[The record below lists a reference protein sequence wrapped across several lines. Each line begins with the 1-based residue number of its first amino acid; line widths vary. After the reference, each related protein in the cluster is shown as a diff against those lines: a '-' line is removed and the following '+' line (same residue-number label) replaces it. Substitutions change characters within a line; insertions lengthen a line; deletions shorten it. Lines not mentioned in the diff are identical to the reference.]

1 MRIQRIVRS
10 VSHSQEEI
18 LQWIVELHCP
28 GGFELDPTF
37 SKGLFYR
44 GKIEEPRLKF
54 DLYPQRDDVLKGDAR
69 DLPIEDGIV
78 KSIMFDPP
86 FIAGGLGKGK
96 PGSYKD
102 APRTMKNRFGCYWD
116 VPRLWEMY
124 RKALKELTRVLMPGG
139 ILVVKCQDVIDNH
152 KQYISHVEIMNCAV
166 RLGLYPKDLFI
177 LIAKQR
183 MIRENQVSQQH
194 ARKFHSYFWVF
205 VKKEN
210 PIHYAGLGVINV

>member
-1 MRIQRIVRS
+1 MKIQTIVKS

-18 LQWIVELHCP
+18 LQWIVDLHCP

-37 SKGLFYR
+37 GKGLFYR

-54 DLYPQRDDVLKGDAR
+54 DLYPQREGVQKGDAR
-69 DLPIEDGIV
+69 DLPLGDGTVEGI
-78 KSIMFDPP
+78 IFDPP
-86 FIAGGLGKGK
+86 FIADKHQ
-96 PGSYKD
+96 
-102 APRTMKNRFGCYWD
+102 D

-124 RKALKELTRVLMPGG
+124 RKSLKELTRVLKPGG
-139 ILVVKCQDVIDNH
+139 VLIVKCQDVIDEH
-152 KQYISHVEIMNCAV
+152 RQYISHVEIMNCAV

-177 LIAKQR
+177 LIAKQKPLGK
-183 MIRENQVSQQH
+183 NQMSQQH

-210 PIHYAGLGVINV
+210 PIPYALIKVNE